1 MSNLFNLVKIN
12 FASYLPL
19 NKKDSSLT
27 FFKAFLFLL
36 LYLLIGL
43 FIYRFA
49 KYMINGFHAL
59 NMEGLALSEF
69 FAFSS
74 IFILALSIF
83 RMDIFNSKD
92 QDLLRSLPISKKV
105 IITSKLFNIYLYN
118 LLIIIIIMVPCYLA
132 YINIISTSSSFLF
145 NCLISLFIIP
155 IIPTVIA
162 VLINS
167 IITVISANFKYKKAI
182 QTILML
188 LLSLF
193 SLYFSFHLNS
203 NLELNLLDIK
213 DSFSSFFNRVYPLTK
228 YYTSMLI
235 DNNITSLMIF
245 IGVSFFSIFI
255 LIIFLSIFYNK
266 VTNRITVSSLKKVDY
281 NKLSNDNLLLSL
293 IKKDLKRILGS
304 PNYLLNSCL
313 GLLLILILSI
323 LLIFFDIDNI
333 ENIPINSNTLINYL
347 PLVFLFLILLSSTT
361 SSSISIEGN
370 NFYILKMLP
379 IKFREVW
386 LSKVLCNFLL
396 IVTFCLVSLGIFNL
410 SLDISFKT
418 NLLTIL
424 IIICSGLFISI
435 YGLVIN
441 LLFPVL
447 SWKSEIKVIK
457 QSAASFITIFSSL
470 LLGIFLAFN
479 DYISSNGYIFYI
491 SLSFLIVSVIL
502 ILFLNTIGNKI
513 YQNMSC

>member
-1 MSNLFNLVKIN
+1 M
-12 FASYLPL
+12 
-19 NKKDSSLT
+19 
-27 FFKAFLFLL
+27 
-36 LYLLIGL
+36 
-43 FIYRFA
+43 
-49 KYMINGFHAL
+49 
-59 NMEGLALSEF
+59 
-69 FAFSS
+69 
-74 IFILALSIF
+74 
-83 RMDIFNSKD
+83 
-92 QDLLRSLPISKKV
+92 
-105 IITSKLFNIYLYN
+105 
-118 LLIIIIIMVPCYLA
+118 
-132 YINIISTSSSFLF
+132 
-145 NCLISLFIIP
+145 
-155 IIPTVIA
+155 
-162 VLINS
+162 
-167 IITVISANFKYKKAI
+167 
-182 QTILML
+182 
-188 LLSLF
+188 
-193 SLYFSFHLNS
+193 
-203 NLELNLLDIK
+203 
-213 DSFSSFFNRVYPLTK
+213 
-228 YYTSMLI
+228 
-235 DNNITSLMIF
+235 
-245 IGVSFFSIFI
+245 
-255 LIIFLSIFYNK
+255 
-266 VTNRITVSSLKKVDY
+266 
-281 NKLSNDNLLLSL
+281 
-293 IKKDLKRILGS
+293 
-304 PNYLLNSCL
+304 LNSCL